1 MKKKEMNGPPAGR
14 WLRLENFRFVYRTAQ
29 CFAIQANRNR
39 DRNIVKTKRKASG
52 FALFIPTLKRRDLT
66 RSLVSGLSLLPCHS
80 GPSDAY
86 PTQGQGTHSLQHGK
100 SGASGRVFA
109 VLWCTC
115 SECSSTRRR
124 FDWADELWCVRRGE
138 PRRNSGKAEKRGK
151 SGQTNPTTE
160 QASSSPRCAAL
171 HPAKQSDRL
180 ERCFSPHKPQK
191 PEKPFCRVAG
201 TLSCLLTVKKSTYT
215 VTM

>member
-14 WLRLENFRFVYRTAQ
+14 WLRLENFRFV
-29 CFAIQANRNR
+29 
-39 DRNIVKTKRKASG
+39 
-52 FALFIPTLKRRDLT
+52 
-66 RSLVSGLSLLPCHS
+66 LPCCAVLRHTGEQKQRPEYREDQEKGKRVCAFHPHPEAPGLDAQPGQRTVPAS
-80 GPSDAY
+80 LPQRAIGPY

-124 FDWADELWCVRRGE
+124 FDWTDELWCVRRDE

-201 TLSCLLTVKKSTYT
+201 LSPVLLP
-215 VTM
+215 